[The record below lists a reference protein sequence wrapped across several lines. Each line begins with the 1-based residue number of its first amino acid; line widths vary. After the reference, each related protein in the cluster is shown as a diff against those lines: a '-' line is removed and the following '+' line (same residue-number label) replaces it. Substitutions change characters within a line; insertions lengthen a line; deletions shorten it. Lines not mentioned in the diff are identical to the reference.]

1 MAKGLT
7 IMAISIAIL
16 LLVLFGLDLV
26 IQYPFKR
33 VSVLMDIVFILC
45 ASGLGFISWTTLK
58 DLR

>member
-16 LLVLFGLDLV
+16 LLALFGLDLAV
-26 IQYPFKR
+26 GIPFKR
-33 VSVLMDIVFILC
+33 VSPRMDIIFILC
-45 ASGLGFISWTTLK
+45 AMGLGYISWTTFR